1 MTASAENFLKA
12 AQQLERLNLDLA
24 LSAGE
29 FGEAIAASLA
39 QDRGHASDAIRR
51 LEDFA
56 KAGGLP
62 DVPEEEA
69 RAAALKVAHALQK
82 SSIALYGLLKEA
94 AEKDGNSALAVFCAE
109 AVAGK
114 EVAAA
119 TLRDRLA
126 AAQDRPASPAIAL
139 KQASPADPSGLRI
152 PETMA
157 SKAVR
162 YYQKGDGIEV
172 AISLRVKSW
181 KHQTTPRVLAKA
193 WIALAEAISASRKRP
208 LRKSPVKTAIA
219 PTQPINEAAHP
230 TGSGAWWQF

>member
-29 FGEAIAASLA
+29 FADDAIDASLA
-39 QDRGHASDAIRR
+39 RDRGHATETIRR

-62 DVPEEEA
+62 DVPETEA

-82 SSIALYGLLKEA
+82 SSIALYGLLREA
-94 AEKDGNSALAVFCAE
+94 AEKDGNTDLAALCAE

-114 EVAAA
+114 EAAA
-119 TLRDRLA
+119 AALRDRLA
-126 AAQDRPASPAIAL
+126 AAPDTGIAL
-139 KQASPADPSGLRI
+139 NQASPADPAGLRI

-208 LRKSPVKTAIA
+208 LRKTPGKPAIA
-219 PTQPINEAAHP
+219 PTQQQMSEAAHP